1 MALFG
6 PEWVEQRKRALG
18 LDQPLAARYGLWL
31 REVAQ
36 GNLGFSY
43 VDRRPVADKIV
54 ERLWPTLKLM
64 ATAEALALAVAL
76 PVGVT
81 AALRQY
87 SKLDYLS
94 TIGGFAAVSMPSF
107 FLALGGIYL
116 FAVKLEWL
124 PAAGMTTHNRPP
136 TLLDSL
142 HHLVLPA
149 AVLGLGQAAPLIRYV
164 RSSMLETIQQDYVH
178 VARAK
183 GLREYTIVYR
193 HALRNALL
201 PLVTILALD
210 LPHLLGG
217 TVIIEQIFSLPGIGR
232 YIFDAIANRDYPV
245 VQGVTLVVAAIFV
258 LVTLTV
264 DILYAVLDPRLR
276 TAR

>member
-1 MALFG
+1 MAALG
-6 PEWVEQRKRALG
+6 PDWVEQRKRALG
-18 LDQPLAARYGLWL
+18 LDRPLPVRYGLWL
-31 REVAQ
+31 KEVAQ

-43 VDRRPVADKIV
+43 LDRRPVADKIV
-54 ERLWPTLKLM
+54 ERLWPTIKLM
-64 ATAEALALAVAL
+64 ATAEALALAIAL
-76 PVGVT
+76 PVGVM

-94 TIGGFAAVSMPSF
+94 TIAGFAAISMPSF

-116 FAVKLEWL
+116 FSVKLNWL
-124 PAAGMTTHNRPP
+124 PAAGMSTYDEVP

-149 AVLGLGQAAPLIRYV
+149 AVLGLAQAAPLIRYV

-183 GLREYTIVYR
+183 GLHEHTVVYR

-210 LPHLLGG
+210 LPKLLGG
-217 TVIIEQIFSLPGIGR
+217 TVIIEQIFSWPGMGAL
-232 YIFDAIANRDYPV
+232 AIAAVRNRDYPV
-245 VQGVTLVVAAIFV
+245 MMAISMVSAVMILLSNLLADVVYAI
-258 LVTLTV
+258 
-264 DILYAVLDPRLR
+264 IDPRIKYG
-276 TAR
+276 